1 MTNIIKTHSRQETQE
16 YETVVFRK
24 NRYKIL
30 TYINPSEQNN
40 NDTRIS
46 HETEFRSSFNV
57 TERNFYSQWENDRP
71 LLLST
76 EQYS

>member
-1 MTNIIKTHSRQETQE
+1 MKNIIETHSRQETQE
-16 YETVVFRK
+16 YETVIFQK